1 MKSILVSVVA
11 CLPLLLYQPLT
22 AQDPELMEQLK
33 GQHRVEDIMR
43 IVEHY
48 FREQKSEHPGIN
60 NEAADEEDEFTQWA
74 RWGLY
79 MSSRTD
85 EQGRLVN
92 VDQLIHRAYE
102 QYQTGERSSTG
113 NWIFRGPSSVTGSYG
128 SATGIGR
135 VNRVA
140 FDPVNA
146 NILYIGTPDGGLF
159 KSITDGANWTA
170 MTDNIPSISVSGIV
184 VSWADPN
191 DIYIL
196 TGDGD
201 GSNGGLETSSGYY
214 RASAGVFKSTDGG
227 INWSHT
233 TNLPIAGSYG
243 GYNLAQSPGAANT
256 LLAATTVGLY
266 RTTNGGISWAQVLS
280 GATYEVKF
288 KPGSST
294 IAYATQKGAFFRSED
309 GGESFL
315 QVTNFG
321 DYPLLNGRVAMAVSE
336 NFPGYV
342 FLFDGWAPAG
352 SVDNCGDDPD
362 QTFGGIYLSSTSG
375 QSFLR
380 QCNTPNLVE
389 SCCDGTNS
397 RSQQY
402 YDLALGV
409 SHSNH
414 SFLVSGGILAWKSS
428 DGGHNWV
435 NASADQCDAES
446 SSTGYVHPDIH
457 DIEYNP
463 LNGNVYLC
471 SDGGILRSANNGTT
485 WVSLNLGVAASQA
498 YHLAG
503 SQTNL
508 DNMMIGLQ
516 DNGVMR
522 RNSNTTVWNAVAGGD
537 GYDCIYDWNSTDEGY
552 ITTNSSIL
560 RFTDNGAS
568 TSNVSPA
575 DSFFWR
581 VTSSINDPDLV
592 IAGAADI
599 FKSTNGGD
607 SWSNKGASG
616 SWDVERCPSNQLRF
630 YAAGGTT
637 AFATTG
643 EMYLSSDAGNT
654 WSNISNNAGYPTGSI
669 RLTDIDVRPTNSANV
684 WITFGG
690 FGPGKKVYY
699 SSNAGG
705 SWTNMSGSLPN
716 IPVNAIKVD
725 ANNNAYIGTDIGVFY
740 RDAGSDD
747 WVPFWNHLPII
758 PVTDLELYEPAGFI
772 RASTFGRGVWESDT
786 YSSCTTSI
794 NLTGNLSGNRFY
806 EASTSIN
813 SSNTIFGGSNTRIIF
828 KSNNYILLTA
838 GFEAKEHNTV
848 HAYLAPCG
856 TADNGD

>member
-11 CLPLLLYQPLT
+11 CIPLLLYQPLT

-321 DYPLLNGRVAMAVSE
+321 DY
-336 NFPGYV
+336 
-342 FLFDGWAPAG
+342 
-352 SVDNCGDDPD
+352 
-362 QTFGGIYLSSTSG
+362 
-375 QSFLR
+375 
-380 QCNTPNLVE
+380 
-389 SCCDGTNS
+389 
-397 RSQQY
+397 
-402 YDLALGV
+402 
-409 SHSNH
+409 
-414 SFLVSGGILAWKSS
+414 
-428 DGGHNWV
+428 
-435 NASADQCDAES
+435 
-446 SSTGYVHPDIH
+446 
-457 DIEYNP
+457 
-463 LNGNVYLC
+463 
-471 SDGGILRSANNGTT
+471 
-485 WVSLNLGVAASQA
+485 
-498 YHLAG
+498 
-503 SQTNL
+503 
-508 DNMMIGLQ
+508 
-516 DNGVMR
+516 
-522 RNSNTTVWNAVAGGD
+522 
-537 GYDCIYDWNSTDEGY
+537 
-552 ITTNSSIL
+552 
-560 RFTDNGAS
+560 
-568 TSNVSPA
+568 
-575 DSFFWR
+575 
-581 VTSSINDPDLV
+581 
-592 IAGAADI
+592 
-599 FKSTNGGD
+599 
-607 SWSNKGASG
+607 
-616 SWDVERCPSNQLRF
+616 
-630 YAAGGTT
+630 
-637 AFATTG
+637 
-643 EMYLSSDAGNT
+643 
-654 WSNISNNAGYPTGSI
+654 
-669 RLTDIDVRPTNSANV
+669 
-684 WITFGG
+684 
-690 FGPGKKVYY
+690 
-699 SSNAGG
+699 
-705 SWTNMSGSLPN
+705 
-716 IPVNAIKVD
+716 
-725 ANNNAYIGTDIGVFY
+725 
-740 RDAGSDD
+740 
-747 WVPFWNHLPII
+747 
-758 PVTDLELYEPAGFI
+758 
-772 RASTFGRGVWESDT
+772 
-786 YSSCTTSI
+786 
-794 NLTGNLSGNRFY
+794 
-806 EASTSIN
+806 
-813 SSNTIFGGSNTRIIF
+813 
-828 KSNNYILLTA
+828 
-838 GFEAKEHNTV
+838 
-848 HAYLAPCG
+848 
-856 TADNGD
+856 